1 MYNTNSQI
9 KFKTLMLR
17 AGSCDY
23 CDSYILVKGT
33 ITVENTAAA
42 TTDAI
47 NTNRKVIY
55 LKAVYH
61 LLTA

>member
-1 MYNTNSQI
+1 
-9 KFKTLMLR
+9 MLR

-55 LKAVYH
+55 LKTVYH

>member
-9 KFKTLMLR
+9 KFKPSMLR

>member
-1 MYNTNSQI
+1 
-9 KFKTLMLR
+9 MLR

-23 CDSYILVKGT
+23 CDSYTLVKGT

-42 TTDAI
+42 TIDAI
-47 NTNRKVIY
+47 NANRKVIY
-55 LKAVYH
+55 LKTVYH